1 MTEPEKTSCIQ
12 NITAVEAVSDVF
24 KYVSCPLHDKQE
36 ALLTIM
42 EHTKDE
48 TIRVCGYA
56 TTPPEKISLHKLVR
70 DYVSE
75 ERALEQAFFS
85 NEPETVYL
93 AEFRQLDTG
102 ETVPVREPALTWNA
116 CAENLVSCR
125 DWEIVSRPHRVVV
138 TKFYPTQFVNGF
150 MKELTVELNENGEL
164 MEIGSQMMMTVPRF
178 RELICMMDSLDG
190 GTGSNIN

>member
-1 MTEPEKTSCIQ
+1 MAELEKTSFVQ
-12 NITAVEAVSDVF
+12 NITAAEAVSDIF

-36 ALLTIM
+36 VLLTII

-48 TIRVCGYA
+48 KIRVNGFA
-56 TTPPEKISLHKLVR
+56 TTPPEEISLHKLVR

-75 ERALEQAFFS
+75 ERTLEQAFFS
-85 NEPETVYL
+85 DEPETVYL

-102 ETVPVREPALTWNA
+102 ETASVREPALTWNA

-125 DWEIVSRPHRVVV
+125 DWEIVSGPHRVVV

-150 MKELTVELNENGEL
+150 MKELTVELDENGEL
-164 MEIGSQMMMTVPRF
+164 MEIGSQMMMTVPRY
-178 RELICMMDSLDG
+178 RELYCMMASLTG
-190 GTGSNIN
+190 GKYFCTT